1 MYCVSFINYN
11 VNFPSNY
18 LAVSNNCVTHTQCL
32 SNVIPCTCNLLKN
45 FLISNTCRNIFVSA
59 RRNFVFYPF
68 NFSIPS
74 LQKSITRL
82 HGAVAPCESILHGCM
97 EVSHRAT
104 AFYTT
109 VWSFRIMR
117 RRFTRLFGGFAPC
130 ESILHRCLGLSHH
143 ATAFYTAVCL
153 FCSTRQL
160 AEVLRNPYQANE
172 YHIININV

>member
-74 LQKSITRL
+74 LRKLITQLHGKFTACKNSLHGCMGNLQPAKIHYTAAWENYILQKFITWL
-82 HGAVAPCESILHGCM
+82 HGAVASSEGILHGCLPFLQ
-97 EVSHRAT
+97 HWA
-104 AFYTT
+104 ACCD
-109 VWSFRIMR
+109 I
-117 RRFTRLFGGFAPC
+117 PNP
-130 ESILHRCLGLSHH
+130 LSGK
-143 ATAFYTAVCL
+143 
-153 FCSTRQL
+153 
-160 AEVLRNPYQANE
+160 
-172 YHIININV
+172 